1 MLTMNWWTL
10 DNLVLEMG
18 WVITVLKIVC
28 SHSSRVVQELYYVL
42 WLVCCFDT
50 VLSTTRSALG
60 KDP

>member
-10 DNLVLEMG
+10 GVLVLEMG

-28 SHSSRVVQELYYVL
+28 IHSSWIDKEPYYDL

-50 VLSTTRSALG
+50 VLSTTRFALG
-60 KDP
+60 KDS